1 MRISKKAEYA
11 LRALALLAA
20 RSKSSPMQIQELAD
34 AGEIPLK
41 FLEQILLVLKRAGFL
56 RSKRGIGGGYQLNRS
71 PSQITLE
78 EVIRVVEGQLTI
90 CGSPDS
96 PVNVTGAIGL
106 SQCLRDLEEMIVTYL
121 KEQTI
126 ESLLRREEPDGV
138 LAFDI

>member
-1 MRISKKAEYA
+1 
-11 LRALALLAA
+11 
-20 RSKSSPMQIQELAD
+20 MQIQELAD

-90 CGSPDS
+90 CGSQDT